1 MTPLRPIRAGWPA
14 SDARRSSAHRVAAV
28 ALVEVLIGSLVL
40 AGMIVATLGVLETL
54 ISGSHRVMQRARYS
68 QLATALLEE
77 ILANAYADEA
87 IGSVAIG
94 PEAGE
99 IDGTRAGFDDV
110 DDYHGWY
117 STPPIQ
123 RDGTPVP
130 GFDGVARRVIVQPR
144 VTPDGTADTDGTY
157 KQITVIVEQGDTVLY
172 EAHGLRSRHP

>member
-1 MTPLRPIRAGWPA
+1 MTLLRPIRSGWRR
-14 SDARRSSAHRVAAV
+14 SDVRRSSARCAV
-28 ALVEVLIGSLVL
+28 ALVEVLVGSLVL

-54 ISGSHRVMQRARYS
+54 ISGNHRVMQRARYS

-77 ILANAYADEA
+77 ILATAYADDA
-87 IGSVAIG
+87 VAPGDIG
-94 PEAGE
+94 PEADE

-117 STPPIQ
+117 STPPTQ
-123 RDGTPVP
+123 RDGTPVS

-144 VTPDGTADTDGTY
+144 VTPDGTADADGTY
-157 KQITVIVEQGDTVLY
+157 KQITVFVEEGGTVLY